1 MLAVTGQVPGPGRG
15 APRTITLHNVHY
27 RHFDTEVRGV
37 APRAR
42 RRTIGRSVRRV
53 IRHESGTRAAQ
64 AQLLLV
70 ILGGLFVAVTMLDVI
85 QIGGYKLTKRRVFKM
100 APLQHHFELIGWTE
114 TTITVRFWIISGV
127 CVGLGLAIFYAS
139 WM

>member
-1 MLAVTGQVPGPGRG
+1 
-15 APRTITLHNVHY
+15 
-27 RHFDTEVRGV
+27 V